1 MEKVRFLTVISCPSD
16 QVTEADRV
24 FHSHIDWMKQT
35 HQKTGPKGLLSYD
48 VSKTAELLDPF
59 DPASK
64 STGKTNYILTEVY
77 NTDAGVTEHFDLAE
91 SGWKDYPA
99 FNKLLGNCTTTK
111 VRSAKI
117 FNSLWE
123 N

>member
-1 MEKVRFLTVISCPSD
+1 MEKVRFLTVLSCPSD

-64 STGKTNYILTEVY
+64 PTGKTNYGHL
-77 NTDAGVTEHFDLAE
+77 
-91 SGWKDYPA
+91 
-99 FNKLLGNCTTTK
+99 
-111 VRSAKI
+111 
-117 FNSLWE
+117 
-123 N
+123 